1 VHVGQSTELQPLAGE
16 TAFPTQC
23 ATRPFVRKT
32 RPDNEVTVSIST
44 TIDHPDLGF
53 SNYEGEFLAE
63 ALLVDGQIRNFDH
76 VVVNI
81 IKFKPQRPFVVACMM

>member
-1 VHVGQSTELQPLAGE
+1 M
-16 TAFPTQC
+16 
-23 ATRPFVRKT
+23 
-32 RPDNEVTVSIST
+32 SIST
-44 TIDHPDLGF
+44 KSDHPDLGF

>member
-1 VHVGQSTELQPLAGE
+1 
-16 TAFPTQC
+16 
-23 ATRPFVRKT
+23 
-32 RPDNEVTVSIST
+32 VSIST